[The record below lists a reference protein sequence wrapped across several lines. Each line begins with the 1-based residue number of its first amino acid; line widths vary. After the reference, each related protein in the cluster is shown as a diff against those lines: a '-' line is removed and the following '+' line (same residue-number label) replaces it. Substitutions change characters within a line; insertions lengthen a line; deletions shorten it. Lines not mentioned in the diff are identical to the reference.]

1 MQGAAF
7 DSTPVLVLPTAGLSL
22 RSQVDGAGE
31 KSDPGGEQAQHADQ
45 REQVFGYRRLQ
56 AQASRMEDST
66 KRARSHEQATDRCD
80 GHRSLHYRVLLLRRR
95 RQDPHHPEYHDERPH
110 HDGEADALHPP
121 HSVASLVKVSGG
133 IKGALSVRVILR
145 IL

>member
-1 MQGAAF
+1 M
-7 DSTPVLVLPTAGLSL
+7 PVLPAARLSL

-45 REQVFGYRRLQ
+45 RGQVFGYRRLQ

-80 GHRSLHYRVLLLRRR
+80 NHRSLHYRVLFLKRH
-95 RQDPHHPEYHDERPH
+95 RQDLHHQEYHDERPH
-110 HDGEADALHPP
+110 HDDEADALPTP
-121 HSVASLVKVSGG
+121 
-133 IKGALSVRVILR
+133 
-145 IL
+145 